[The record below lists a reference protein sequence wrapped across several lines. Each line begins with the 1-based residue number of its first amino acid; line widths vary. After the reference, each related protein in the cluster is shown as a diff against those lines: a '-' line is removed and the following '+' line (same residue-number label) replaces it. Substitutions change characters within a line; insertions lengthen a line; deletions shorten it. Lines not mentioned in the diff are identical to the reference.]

1 MKCKDVRKYSPE
13 RGRKTLKCE
22 QSIELSAV
30 METFNMR
37 WEKTWEWDTGKMFT
51 YVLLQ
56 RLSVSFHGAVL
67 LF

>member
-1 MKCKDVRKYSPE
+1 MKCKDVREDSPE

-37 WEKTWEWDTGKMFT
+37 WEKTWE
-51 YVLLQ
+51 
-56 RLSVSFHGAVL
+56 
-67 LF
+67 